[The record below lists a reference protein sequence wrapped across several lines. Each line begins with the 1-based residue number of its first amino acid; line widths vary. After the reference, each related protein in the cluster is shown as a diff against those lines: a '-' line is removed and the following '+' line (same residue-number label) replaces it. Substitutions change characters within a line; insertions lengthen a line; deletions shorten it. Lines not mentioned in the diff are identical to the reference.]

1 MCTTHQIRWIYCT
14 ALGKICILN
23 FASNFPFNVALLIKS
38 SLVVNHCTVLTFC
51 IVTDIRKRHKKGR
64 DKTWKS
70 EEKRGSGE
78 HRRSGGVH
86 NARRRREWSPDHEG
100 SPTPSLS
107 DGNIIS
113 IGLTVGIV
121 KNKC

>member
-1 MCTTHQIRWIYCT
+1 MCTTHLIRWIYCT
-14 ALGKICILN
+14 ALVKNFILN
-23 FASNFPFNVALLIKS
+23 FLSNFPLNVALLIKS

-51 IVTDIRKRHKKGR
+51 IVTDIRKRHKKGH

-78 HRRSGGVH
+78 HRRSEAVH
-86 NARRRREWSPDHEG
+86 NARRRREWSPGDEG

-121 KNKC
+121 QNEC